1 MRIRIRNRGNK
12 NVDSYP
18 ASKNN
23 PDPDPDPQT
32 LIIRMYFVC
41 SAPEETRAAPPS
53 EDSNDAVH
61 RRFLKESPAMFKDGV
76 MEVSKD
82 NEIAYS
88 EVAKV
93 SPCKIYIVLDPVQ
106 IRLDPD
112 SMGIYVL

>member
-1 MRIRIRNRGNK
+1 M
-12 NVDSYP
+12 
-18 ASKNN
+18 
-23 PDPDPDPQT
+23 
-32 LIIRMYFVC
+32 C

-93 SPCKIYIVLDPVQ
+93 SPYSNIYSVSGPVQ
-106 IRLDPD
+106 IRVGSGFKGVPYMDPD
-112 SMGIYVL
+112 LVRQK

>member
-1 MRIRIRNRGNK
+1 M
-12 NVDSYP
+12 
-18 ASKNN
+18 
-23 PDPDPDPQT
+23 
-32 LIIRMYFVC
+32 
-41 SAPEETRAAPPS
+41 RAAPPS

-93 SPCKIYIVLDPVQ
+93 SPAVFTVFRIPIGSGVGFGFAGPVDPAKASEKYQ
-106 IRLDPD
+106 QRKK
-112 SMGIYVL
+112 

>member
-1 MRIRIRNRGNK
+1 
-12 NVDSYP
+12 
-18 ASKNN
+18 
-23 PDPDPDPQT
+23 
-32 LIIRMYFVC
+32 VC

-76 MEVSKD
+76 TEVSKD

-93 SPCKIYIVLDPVQ
+93 SPCSIYSVSDPDR
-106 IRLDPD
+106 IRLDD
-112 SMGIYVL
+112 HQKIKK

>member
-1 MRIRIRNRGNK
+1 MC
-12 NVDSYP
+12 
-18 ASKNN
+18 
-23 PDPDPDPQT
+23 
-32 LIIRMYFVC
+32 L
-41 SAPEETRAAPPS
+41 APEDTRAAPPS

-93 SPCKIYIVLDPVQ
+93 SPSNIYSVSDSDYIRVGFGFAGSVDPAKASEKYQ
-106 IRLDPD
+106 QRKN
-112 SMGIYVL
+112 

>member
-1 MRIRIRNRGNK
+1 
-12 NVDSYP
+12 
-18 ASKNN
+18 
-23 PDPDPDPQT
+23 
-32 LIIRMYFVC
+32 VC

-93 SPCKIYIVLDPVQ
+93 SPCNTYLQCFGSVIGSGWFRAKMSIKKEKNNF
-106 IRLDPD
+106 
-112 SMGIYVL
+112 MF

>member
-1 MRIRIRNRGNK
+1 M
-12 NVDSYP
+12 
-18 ASKNN
+18 
-23 PDPDPDPQT
+23 
-32 LIIRMYFVC
+32 C

-93 SPCKIYIVLDPVQ
+93 SPSNIYSVLAFGQ
-106 IRLDPD
+106 IRGWIRIQ
-112 SMGIYVL
+112 MGR